1 MHEKDAGVSSEQRA
15 LLLPA
20 GLSTQSDLAHVTR
33 ELEKLDEF
41 LRASAIRQPGSRME
55 LPKSS
60 KLFEEL
66 VTGSKLNMLQADDRE
81 YLLKS
86 LTWMRE
92 HGPVIHMSF
101 STEPSTQFVE
111 KLTNWLRKNISPFVL
126 LQIGLRPNIGVG
138 CVVRTTNKYFD
149 FSLRKH
155 FLAKRDLL
163 MSQIVGDAKVA
174 DKPVAEPVA

>member
-1 MHEKDAGVSSEQRA
+1 MNSENRA

-20 GLSTQSDLAHVTR
+20 GLSTQSDLSHVTR

-41 LRASAIRQPGSRME
+41 LRASAIRQPGSPMQ

-66 VTGSKLNMLQADDRE
+66 VAGSKLNMLQAEDRE

-86 LTWMRE
+86 LTWLRE
-92 HGPVIHMSF
+92 HGPVLHMSF
-101 STEPSTQFVE
+101 SSEPSTIFVE

-126 LQIGLRPNIGVG
+126 LQIGLRPNIGAG

-155 FLAKRDLL
+155 FLAQRDLL
-163 MSQIVGDAKVA
+163 MLQIAGETPAVNK
-174 DKPVAEPVA
+174 VAEPVA

>member
-1 MHEKDAGVSSEQRA
+1 MAPEQRA

-41 LRASAIRQPGSRME
+41 LRASAIRQPGSHME

-66 VTGSKLNMLQADDRE
+66 VAGSKLNMLQAEDRE

-92 HGPVIHMSF
+92 HAPVIHMSF
-101 STEPSTQFVE
+101 STEASTQFVE
-111 KLTNWLRKNISPFVL
+111 KLTHWLRKNISPFVL
-126 LQIGLRPNIGVG
+126 LQIGLRPNIGAG
-138 CVVRTTNKYFD
+138 CVVRTTNKHFD

-163 MSQIVGDAKVA
+163 MSQIAGEAAAV
-174 DKPVAEPVA
+174 DKPVPEPVI